1 MNVSCDSGKRGA
13 VLGSDMADDPTTRRS
28 LARVV
33 EGALYF
39 FGVANVDQFEVLLD
53 DADQRA
59 MLRAWLRSTHCPPRD
74 AAAGMTDSETQTTVV
89 DVPAAAAAETRE
101 VGSMATFSPS
111 GARLVSVASQAVV
124 RVAQRESQANVAV
137 PVADAAVGT
146 AAITANAQT
155 QSFVETVN
163 ASTSHYLVLG
173 IGLTTA
179 ATQTAFDGNQAV
191 KLAVEE
197 RLAELESRLSG
208 LGHSADATTQTDFDI
223 AGLEESLLLSALGVG
238 ALEQSVKPCES
249 TSKRIGNI
257 KYTYKP
263 GD

>member
-1 MNVSCDSGKRGA
+1 MVVTHGG
-13 VLGSDMADDPTTRRS
+13 GS

-33 EGALYF
+33 EAALHF
-39 FGVANVDQFEVLLD
+39 FGVANVEQLEGLLD
-53 DADQRA
+53 DTEQRA
-59 MLRAWLRSTHCPPRD
+59 MLRNWLRSVHCPRD
-74 AAAGMTDSETQTTVV
+74 AAGVVDSDTQTTVV
-89 DVPAAAAAETRE
+89 DAPATAAAETRE

-111 GARLVSVASQAVV
+111 GARLVSVASQAVM
-124 RVAQRESQANVAV
+124 RVAQRATQANVVV
-137 PVADAAVGT
+137 PVADAAVGAAAKT
-146 AAITANAQT
+146 ADAQT
-155 QSFVETVN
+155 QSVVDSVN

-223 AGLEESLLLSALGVG
+223 AGLEESLLLSALGVD
-238 ALEQSVKPCES
+238 ALEQSVKPRES